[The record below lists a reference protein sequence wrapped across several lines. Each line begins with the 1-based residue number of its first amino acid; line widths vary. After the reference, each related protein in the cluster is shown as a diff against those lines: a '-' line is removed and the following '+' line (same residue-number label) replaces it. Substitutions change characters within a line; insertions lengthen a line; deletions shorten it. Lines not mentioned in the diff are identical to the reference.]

1 MYPMS
6 KKSLAIRIALLP
18 AFLPLYLIGLV
29 ILIINLTFEYLW
41 DVVDNLRDR
50 FMSWVDRIAPLD

>member
-1 MYPMS
+1 MYPLS

-18 AFLPLYLIGLV
+18 VFLPLYLLGLV
-29 ILIINLTFEYLW
+29 ILILNLTFEYLW

-50 FMSWVDRIAPLD
+50 FMSWVDRIAPLG

>member
-18 AFLPLYLIGLV
+18 VFLPLYLIGLV
-29 ILIINLTFEYLW
+29 ILILNLTFEYLW
-41 DVVDNLRDR
+41 GVVDNLRDR
-50 FMSWVDRIAPLD
+50 FMSWVDRIAPLG